1 MRVSVSEFD
10 VGGVRCN
17 CGSPPASPL
26 LSPPLSSLACLP
38 SFLPR
43 SIHRSHAAAAPPP
56 PAHVLPSESSTP
68 SNPILGFT
76 KPKPSPHIS
85 SSTTISPS
93 QFVFPLPHRYE
104 DVHRAS
110 EFSAAAAARDSSS
123 TVAFPTRSRF
133 LLVPTGN
140 CSARFEV
147 L

>member
-1 MRVSVSEFD
+1 MIASAPNPWSLVS
-10 VGGVRCN
+10 C
-17 CGSPPASPL
+17 
-26 LSPPLSSLACLP
+26 SSLTPPCRKLP
-38 SFLPR
+38 SF
-43 SIHRSHAAAAPPP
+43 
-56 PAHVLPSESSTP
+56 ETP
-68 SNPILGFT
+68 SLKNTLFFQLLASKLSSSWTAPELSQ
-76 KPKPSPHIS
+76 PERVPHSTQHDAHRLFNIS